1 MTSIIFSKA
10 AGQVQSLPD
19 QTLPANV
26 SLRLEGWGGFTGF
39 KSIITRVTVAAKGNY
54 QFLHTLGGQVFI
66 YVFGDRIG
74 QLSVTGV
81 AFDSTCGDPAGTLG
95 IEHVLNYFS
104 ANRMANRKT
113 PIKLT
118 IGATTTL
125 QAYLLD
131 TMADVADT
139 KARLWQFT
147 LVMALVP
154 RDEAKRRRVNDD
166 DDDDVVE
173 PPVEDEV
180 GPGFG
185 GGIWR
190 LPPADPIPPGERIVL
205 PPLSPYLSG
214 EPTDTGGASLDTDST
229 TELTASGYS
238 TSTDGPN
245 TGLVV
250 ARP

>member
-1 MTSIIFSKA
+1 MTAVIFSKS

-19 QTLPANV
+19 PTLPANV
-26 SLRLEGWGGFTGF
+26 SLRLEGWEGFTGF

-74 QLSVTGV
+74 QLSVTGI

-104 ANRMANRKT
+104 KNRVANRRT
-113 PIKLT
+113 PLKLT

-131 TMADVADT
+131 ILADVVDT
-139 KARLWQFT
+139 KTRVWQFT

-154 RDEAKRRRVNDD
+154 RDKAKKKTGGDDDDD

-173 PPVEDEV
+173 P
-180 GPGFG
+180 GPEEPPIGGTLYPLPFPFG
-185 GGIWR
+185 GEG
-190 LPPADPIPPGERIVL
+190 PTGPFGGHDPGGVR
-205 PPLSPYLSG
+205 
-214 EPTDTGGASLDTDST
+214 TDPSITA
-229 TELTASGYS
+229 ELEAAGYS
-238 TSTDGPN
+238 SVSDGPR
-245 TGLVV
+245 TGLVL